1 MPEAPLL
8 IEPGYRMMHSGCPF
22 YGYTWPDRQPVLEYV
37 GGNNCG
43 LELDGPKP
51 CMQEMRGGS
60 VSYDACPMTAGL
72 RYQLDS
78 VKRLVVF
85 RHGSEE
91 VTLQDWRPPLA
102 RADYAS

>member
-1 MPEAPLL
+1 
-8 IEPGYRMMHSGCPF
+8 
-22 YGYTWPDRQPVLEYV
+22 
-37 GGNNCG
+37 
-43 LELDGPKP
+43 
-51 CMQEMRGGS
+51 MQETRGGI

-102 RADYAS
+102 RADHGS